1 MSIAEIIALLAA
13 ITALFV
19 AIANGMKQRSD
30 AILTTQRDKLTAK
43 RDEFTL
49 LSSAFDQLE
58 ERNTALYGRVRDLEA
73 ALETER
79 CKRRELETAVE
90 VERGKRR
97 ELEAVVMAKDKRIS
111 DLETEVGELQRRLQE
126 LGETPPRKRKATGNL
141 EP

>member
-30 AILTTQRDKLTAK
+30 AILSTQRDRLTAK

-49 LSSAFDQLE
+49 LSTAFDQLE
-58 ERNTALYGRVRDLEA
+58 ARNTELYTRVCELEGK
-73 ALETER
+73 LET
-79 CKRRELETAVE
+79 
-90 VERGKRR
+90 ERGKRR

-111 DLETEVGELQRRLQE
+111 DLETEVGELQRQVKE
-126 LGETPPRKRKATGNL
+126 MGGTPRKRKATGNL

>member
-73 ALETER
+73 ALEAER

-97 ELEAVVMAKDKRIS
+97 ELEAVVMSKDARIAE
-111 DLETEVGELQRRLQE
+111 LESKVIVLEKQLEELEQ
-126 LGETPPRKRKATGNL
+126 TPRTRNNKKA
-141 EP
+141 